1 MYLILYKETS
11 KVDKYTVDV
20 IIGKHDDEDYF
31 GRAYIYNANDDD
43 KRNLL
48 YYASYWSTPMLHEGF
63 TVFEG
68 GFIET
73 NLYPLEIHQIV
84 DPVHQLFQSVVN
96 KEVSLT

>member
-1 MYLILYKETS
+1 MCVILYKETS
-11 KVDKYTVDV
+11 KVDNYAVEV

-31 GRAYIYNANDDD
+31 GSVYIYNANDDA

-48 YYASYWSTPMLHEGF
+48 YYASYWQSSLSQGF
-63 TVFEG
+63 AVYEG

-84 DPVHQLFQSVVN
+84 DPVYHLFQSVAN
-96 KEVSLT
+96 KEANLI

>member
-1 MYLILYKETS
+1 MHVILYKETS

-20 IIGKHDDEDYF
+20 IIGKHSDEDYF
-31 GRAYIYNANDDD
+31 GRAYIYNVNDDA

-48 YYASYWSTPMLHEGF
+48 YYASYWQSSLSQGF
-63 TVFEG
+63 AVYEG

-96 KEVSLT
+96 KEVNLI

>member
-1 MYLILYKETS
+1 MYVNLYKKTS
-11 KVDKYTVDV
+11 KVNNYAVDV

-31 GRAYIYNANDDD
+31 GRTYIYNANDDA

-48 YYASYWSTPMLHEGF
+48 YYASYWSSSLSQGF
-63 TVFEG
+63 AVYEG

-84 DPVHQLFQSVVN
+84 DPVYQLFQSVAN
-96 KEVSLT
+96 KEANLI

>member
-1 MYLILYKETS
+1 MHVILYKETS
-11 KVDKYTVDV
+11 KVNKYTVEV

-31 GRAYIYNANDDD
+31 GSVYIYNANDDA

-48 YYASYWSTPMLHEGF
+48 YYASYWSSALSQGF
-63 TVFEG
+63 AVFEG

-84 DPVHQLFQSVVN
+84 DPVYHLFQSVVN
-96 KEVSLT
+96 KEVNLT